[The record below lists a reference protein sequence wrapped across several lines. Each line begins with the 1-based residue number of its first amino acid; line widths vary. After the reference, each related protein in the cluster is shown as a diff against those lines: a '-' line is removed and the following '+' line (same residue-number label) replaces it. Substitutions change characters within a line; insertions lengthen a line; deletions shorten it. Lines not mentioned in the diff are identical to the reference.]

1 MTTVAFSIGRDARHA
16 TKLRQERGDFDALR
30 AAVLGTTDHGAKD
43 GPFVCGPLRGGR
55 RNKESALP
63 VAWLALDLDAIPG
76 ELDLLRIVEAAERW
90 RGFGYTTHSHNPEAG
105 VFKAR
110 LFFAADRE
118 MAPAEYP
125 RGCAAVAAGL
135 AHLAGVPVVHDA
147 SCARPEQP
155 LYTAR
160 QGAIVWRF
168 DGEPVRVD
176 QALRSAPDTPPAAP
190 AGLDRVKTADPVL
203 RALRDQGRILRD
215 MGAGKYAVRCP
226 FEVAHSREH
235 TPDDS
240 STVYLLPHTGG
251 YARGRFVC
259 QHAHCSGRSDDE
271 FRTALGLRAPPPA
284 EDEPAPEPEAETETS
299 EAPSA
304 PPGSEIALAR
314 AFAQRERGKLRWSPG
329 LDWMANRG
337 EFWSRDEELR
347 RFSAAKAQC
356 TDAARRTKN
365 ANVRVKLASA
375 KTVGAVLTLARD
387 EPAIVTPA
395 DAWDRHPML
404 LNTPGGVFNLESG
417 SRQERGDLL
426 FTQITGAAPDAT
438 MRTPTWLRFV
448 TEIFSTDLAMVEFLQ
463 RWGGYCLTGDR
474 REHKLLFWYGTGA
487 NGKSVLQA
495 VIQWAMG
502 GYALNLPSEVLMR
515 QAHQQ
520 HPTELAQLRGKR
532 LALSSE
538 LEDNA
543 YWAEARIKAL
553 TGDATL
559 TARFMRMDFF
569 EFPQTQKHII
579 AGNFKPRLKG
589 DDPAIA
595 RRMVLVPFLERF
607 TGTRCDPLLP
617 ERLRAE
623 LPGILAWFIEGAR
636 KWARDGLAIPDKVRA
651 ASAEYLAANDD
662 ISLWIEDCCA
672 MGPDLRTPSA
682 HLYRSYV
689 RWKEA
694 AGERPQSSTAWGS
707 RIGQRFD
714 KYRTAHERG
723 FVGLAVADSA
733 QQAMGF
739 PGEQA

>member
-1 MTTVAFSIGRDARHA
+1 MLTTVGFSIGRNARHA
-16 TKLRQERGDFDALR
+16 TKLRQVRGDFDALT
-30 AAVLGTTDHGAKD
+30 AAVLGTTDCVEKD
-43 GPFVCGPLRGGR
+43 GPYVCGPLRDGR

-63 VAWLALDLDAIPG
+63 LAWLALDMDAIAG
-76 ELDLLRIVEAAERW
+76 ELDLLRIVEAGERW

-118 MAPAEYP
+118 ITPAEYP
-125 RGCAAVAAGL
+125 RVCAAVAVGL
-135 AHLAGVPVVHDA
+135 DRLAGAPVVHDA
-147 SCARPEQP
+147 SCAKPEQP

-160 QGAIVWRF
+160 RGALVWRF
-168 DGEPVRVD
+168 DGDPVRVD
-176 QALRSAPDTPPAAP
+176 QALLSVPDAPQAAA
-190 AGLDRVKTADPVL
+190 AGLEHIKTTDPVL

-215 MGAGKYAVRCP
+215 MGAGKFAIRCP
-226 FEVAHSREH
+226 FSAEHSREP
-235 TPDDS
+235 TTDDT
-240 STVYLLPHTGG
+240 STVYLMPHTGG
-251 YARGRFVC
+251 FARGHFVC
-259 QHAHCSGRSDDE
+259 QHAHCAKRTDDA
-271 FRTALGLRAPPPA
+271 FHAALGLKDGRAP
-284 EDEPAPEPEAETETS
+284 EDEPAHEPEADAREV
-299 EAPSA
+299 PSA

-314 AFAQRERGKLRWSPG
+314 AFAQHERGRLRWSPG

-337 EFWSRDEELR
+337 EFWSRDEDLR
-347 RFSAAKAQC
+347 RFSAAKALC
-356 TDAARRTKN
+356 TGAARRTKN
-365 ANVRVKLASA
+365 SAVRVKLASA
-375 KTVGAVLTLARD
+375 KTVGAVLALARD
-387 EPAIVTPA
+387 EAEIVTPA

-404 LNTPGGVFNLESG
+404 LNTPGGVYNLETG
-417 SRQERGDLL
+417 LRQERGDLL
-426 FTQITGAAPDAT
+426 FTQITGAAPDAS

-463 RWGGYCLTGDR
+463 RWFGYSLTGDR
-474 REHKLLFWYGTGA
+474 REHKLLFWHGPGA
-487 NGKSVLQA
+487 NGKSVALSVA
-495 VIQWAMG
+495 QWAMG
-502 GYALNLPSEVLMR
+502 SYALNLPADVLMR

-543 YWAEARIKAL
+543 YWAESRIKSL

-559 TARFMRMDFF
+559 TARFMRQDFF

-607 TGTRCDPLLP
+607 TGARCDPLLP

-662 ISLWIEDCCA
+662 ISLWLDDCCA
-672 MGPDLRTPSA
+672 LGPDLRTPSA
-682 HLYRSYV
+682 QLYRSYV

-694 AGERPQSSTAWGS
+694 AGERPQSSTAWGA

-714 KYRTAHERG
+714 TYRTKHERG
-723 FVGLAVADSA
+723 YVGVAVLDSA
-733 QQAMGF
+733 QQSMGF
-739 PGEQA
+739 AGESA